1 MRSICAAR
9 AGGSTAAGVSASAT
23 AMIASCA
30 STVANAQTKK
40 EGQPKL
46 PLWFD
51 TEPQDDPARR

>member
-1 MRSICAAR
+1 
-9 AGGSTAAGVSASAT
+9 V
-23 AMIASCA
+23 
-30 STVANAQTKK
+30 QTKK

>member
-1 MRSICAAR
+1 
-9 AGGSTAAGVSASAT
+9 
-23 AMIASCA
+23 MIASCA